1 MSVCVLR
8 RAGRPG
14 VSLATRERAS
24 DVSAIILRSER
35 KENILMP
42 FEEAAAEAVVREGWR
57 FMPAC
62 WYLPKGQSS
71 TQRDMGRNKN
81 IK

>member
-1 MSVCVLR
+1 M
-8 RAGRPG
+8 
-14 VSLATRERAS
+14 SLATRERAS

-35 KENILMP
+35 KENILML

-62 WYLPKGQSS
+62 WYLAKGQSS
-71 TQRDMGRNKN
+71 TQRDIGRNKN

>member
-1 MSVCVLR
+1 MSVCALR

-42 FEEAAAEAVVREGWR
+42 FEEAAAEAVVREGSR

-62 WYLPKGQSS
+62 WYLARDNR
-71 TQRDMGRNKN
+71 QRDGIRAG
-81 IK
+81 IRI